1 MAITRPMIELEVSL
15 LLTGKNAVSIESRV
29 GANFA
34 ASCITFSHLYATRSC
49 FFVLLSTDD
58 TLFEHKAAA
67 TSSLTMF
74 PIVIISGEKY
84 SESLQS

>member
-15 LLTGKNAVSIESRV
+15 LLTGKDAVSIESRV

-34 ASCITFSHLYATRSC
+34 ASCITFSHLNAIRSC

-58 TLFEHKAAA
+58 TLFEHKAA
-67 TSSLTMF
+67 TSSLTIF